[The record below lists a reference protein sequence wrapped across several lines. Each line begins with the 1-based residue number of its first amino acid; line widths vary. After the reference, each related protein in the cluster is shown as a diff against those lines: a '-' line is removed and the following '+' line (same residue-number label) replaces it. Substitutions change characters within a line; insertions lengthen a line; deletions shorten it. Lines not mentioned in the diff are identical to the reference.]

1 MGDVGE
7 AMLAADSG
15 HPALD
20 CRAGYLSRLP
30 AYPAQQMVVVLA
42 AAARAV
48 DVLPACGAERV
59 CVTVRCQR
67 LQGPEDGGEP
77 GAVTGRP
84 QPDVQVLG
92 VMKVPAAARACLI
105 VARRAVMRTQ
115 RDFCRGAPVW
125 GVPAGGLGCQ
135 QPVSRGPW
143 LTT

>member
-1 MGDVGE
+1 
-7 AMLAADSG
+7 
-15 HPALD
+15 
-20 CRAGYLSRLP
+20 
-30 AYPAQQMVVVLA
+30 MVVVLA

-59 CVTVRCQR
+59 CVTVLCQR

-143 LTT
+143 LTTWLLPHVSYLPSHYRAAARPPRQPRCDTAQEFAGMA